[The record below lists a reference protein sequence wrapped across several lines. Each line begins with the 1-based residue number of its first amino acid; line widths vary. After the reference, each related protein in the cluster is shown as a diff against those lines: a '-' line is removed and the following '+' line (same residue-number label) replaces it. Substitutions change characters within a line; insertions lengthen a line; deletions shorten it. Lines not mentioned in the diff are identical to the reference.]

1 MIDKVSDKKFL
12 VLIISSVII
21 TIIMTPWVNVD
32 SLVIPKAIVLFT
44 TACYLSP
51 FVLTNFRFFIS
62 NFRFRLLSIFST
74 LFLLQMIIVMLTSSA
89 PLEQQIFGRTGR
101 GLGFLTELSLI
112 VFMFAAV
119 KFVNYS
125 KIQGLFIGLV
135 ISSTCSS
142 LYSIAQKFGFDIFDW
157 NTATNGIIGTIGN
170 PNFQSSIAA
179 MAVVPTLSFLWY
191 KKPLI
196 KYFSVLICL
205 VLLYTVYICQSTQG
219 YVIVVLS
226 ICSYLLVYSWY
237 RNRVLF
243 ILGSSFSF
251 FAVAIGLLGMTNQ
264 GPLSSIFYKSSIK
277 SRGEFWRTAISAT
290 KDNPIF
296 GVGIDSFSDVS
307 TIYKSASDAAGV
319 NEMTDSA
326 HNYLLHYSVTGGIPL
341 MLFYVSL
348 IVLAFLSFFL
358 IQNKLGKFDH
368 RVTSLLTCLIS
379 FQAQSM
385 ISPGTISLMLWN
397 AIVCGSIIGLSV
409 YGINGNKISL
419 IQSKSYVK
427 VIGYFSIV
435 FSLLITY
442 PLFNSDRLQL
452 KSLNTKDALL
462 AVKSAQSYP
471 ESSLRYSRIGVELL
485 KSDLPDQA
493 LEVGRSAVA
502 FNPDS
507 VQAWVLILANN
518 SAPLG
523 ERIRAKQEI
532 LRLDPFNVEVQKI
545 VLQ

>member
-1 MIDKVSDKKFL
+1 MINKVSDKKFL

-21 TIIMTPWVNVD
+21 TIVMTPWINVD
-32 SLVIPKAIVLFT
+32 SLVIPKAIILFT
-44 TACYLSP
+44 SACYLLP
-51 FVLTNFRFFIS
+51 FVLTNFRYFVS
-62 NFRFRLLSIFST
+62 NFRFKLLSIFST
-74 LFLLQMIIVMLTSSA
+74 LFLLQLIIVLMTSSA

-101 GLGFLTELSLI
+101 GLGLLTELSLM

-125 KIQGLFIGLV
+125 KIQSLLFGLV
-135 ISSTCSS
+135 ISATSSS

-157 NTATNGIIGTIGN
+157 NTATNGIIGTLGN

-179 MAVVPTLSFLWY
+179 IAFVPTLSFLWN

-196 KYFSVLICL
+196 KYFSILICL

-226 ICSYLLVYSWY
+226 ICSYLLVYLWY

-243 ILGSSFSF
+243 TLGSFISFI
-251 FAVAIGLLGMTNQ
+251 AVAIGLLGMTNQ
-264 GPLSSIFYKSSIK
+264 GPLSSIFYKYSIK
-277 SRGEFWRTAISAT
+277 SRGEFWRTAFSAT
-290 KDNPIF
+290 RDNPMF

-307 TIYKSASDAAGV
+307 TIYKSANDAAGV

-326 HNYLLHYSVTGGIPL
+326 HNYLLHYSVSGGIPL
-341 MLFYVSL
+341 MLLYVSL
-348 IVLAFLSFFL
+348 ILLAFLSFFL

-368 RVTSLLTCLIS
+368 RITPLFTCLIS

-397 AIVCGSIIGLSV
+397 SIICGSLIGLSV
-409 YGINGNKISL
+409 YGISGNEIKL
-419 IQSKSYVK
+419 TQSKSYLKTVA
-427 VIGYFSIV
+427 YFSIV

-471 ESSLRYSRIGVELL
+471 ESSLRYSRIGAELL
-485 KSDLPDQA
+485 KSGLPDQA
-493 LEVGRSAVA
+493 LEVGRSAIA
-502 FNPDS
+502 FNPNS

-523 ERIRAKQEI
+523 ERVRAKQEI